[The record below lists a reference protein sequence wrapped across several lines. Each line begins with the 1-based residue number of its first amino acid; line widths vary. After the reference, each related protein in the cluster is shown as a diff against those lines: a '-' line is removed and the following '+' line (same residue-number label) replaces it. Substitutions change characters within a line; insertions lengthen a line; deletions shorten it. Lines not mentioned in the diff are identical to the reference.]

1 MAVSI
6 TYNNADSGECSNFIT
21 FTDIPNILKVTDTN
35 GGQKAEFQLQFS
47 GNLHSATLP
56 SGDTFWYI
64 SLLGDTVTSTDTY
77 SNAFNKNF
85 YPATDAISTAASVS
99 KALRSCPNVTANF
112 TVEHSGSTVIV
123 KGRDVGHATFNYTT
137 NIPNDYLEGYIT
149 NQGGAASELYNSKV
163 NVDLFE
169 DNNYVTTLEKN
180 YYGSEVAFDL
190 SPVLTTLAVVGETKP
205 YSFKVS
211 YMNESG
217 YTSLGTIG
225 TNYIAQGFMCN
236 QGNKFLQLSAFQLA
250 ANYNRGDTKTTD
262 NNTTLYVYGNTIPL
276 SVYMSDH
283 STQVTVNIHYLNS
296 AYEEITASTY
306 TFTNGIWSK
315 LKDMDIPLTESL
327 VKQST
332 YIDIQFPTY
341 GKTYRYNVIKPL
353 KATEYYQRIY
363 WRNSYGG
370 ISFFDFTGQRSETR
384 NLELSVYQK
393 NIYDYYSSPMNELD
407 KIYNNDVEY
416 QVTIKSHLFDR
427 DGRWLFNDMIQ
438 SPEVWT
444 TSNGEKY
451 AILLDNVSVDEVE
464 TNDIYEATVR
474 FKYSMKPSII

>member
-1 MAVSI
+1 
-6 TYNNADSGECSNFIT
+6 
-21 FTDIPNILKVTDTN
+21 
-35 GGQKAEFQLQFS
+35 
-47 GNLHSATLP
+47 
-56 SGDTFWYI
+56 
-64 SLLGDTVTSTDTY
+64 
-77 SNAFNKNF
+77 
-85 YPATDAISTAASVS
+85 
-99 KALRSCPNVTANF
+99 
-112 TVEHSGSTVIV
+112 
-123 KGRDVGHATFNYTT
+123 
-137 NIPNDYLEGYIT
+137 
-149 NQGGAASELYNSKV
+149 
-163 NVDLFE
+163 
-169 DNNYVTTLEKN
+169 
-180 YYGSEVAFDL
+180 
-190 SPVLTTLAVVGETKP
+190 
-205 YSFKVS
+205 
-211 YMNESG
+211 
-217 YTSLGTIG
+217 
-225 TNYIAQGFMCN
+225 
-236 QGNKFLQLSAFQLA
+236 
-250 ANYNRGDTKTTD
+250 
-262 NNTTLYVYGNTIPL
+262 
-276 SVYMSDH
+276 
-283 STQVTVNIHYLNS
+283 
-296 AYEEITASTY
+296 
-306 TFTNGIWSK
+306 
-315 LKDMDIPLTESL
+315 MDIPLTESL

-332 YIDIQFPTY
+332 YIDIQFPAY